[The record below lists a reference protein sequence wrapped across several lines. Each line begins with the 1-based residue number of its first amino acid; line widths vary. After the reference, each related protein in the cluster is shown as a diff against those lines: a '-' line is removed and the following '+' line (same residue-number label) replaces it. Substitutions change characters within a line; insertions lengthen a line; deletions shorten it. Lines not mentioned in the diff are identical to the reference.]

1 MAKVG
6 GKHHDGFPTFAV
18 ILLVVGIIWLLNDL
32 KLIAVDIPWIPM
44 VLIIVA
50 VGMIY
55 NRMKKE

>member
-1 MAKVG
+1 MAKAMK
-6 GKHHDGFPTFAV
+6 KHHEGFPTFAV

-32 KLIAVDIPWIPM
+32 KIIAVNIPWIPM

-55 NRMKKE
+55 NRISKE